1 MELIILDKN
10 FDELGR
16 VDEFSSLQWFI
27 KYYDIGSFELH
38 CTIDYFPMLDLGTYI
53 FRPNYIN
60 PNGYQGN
67 NLAFIQSLQQS
78 KLDDGS
84 DELVVTGN
92 FIEDIFNDRII
103 PLEKNYSGTAEEIA
117 YTLIKE
123 YFIDFEPYP
132 RLKLADSVK
141 LSTEQKSVKYK
152 GKTIADVIYP
162 LLKEEEMSCGII
174 YDYLTDQLTFKVWK
188 GLDRTDFQSV
198 NDFAIFSDDFETAK
212 QLNYERDISKYRNYA
227 VVVGVDDVRV
237 DVDLRQN
244 GEIIR
249 QVYVRSSLS
258 KNTNEGSTL
267 SDSEYRKKLEQVGRE
282 KLDELKQIEMFD
294 CDAETSN
301 SALIYKQDYDI
312 GDYCTCKSKRL
323 DKMADKRITQIKEI
337 YEDGEIQIIP
347 TFGEDYLPLKYAI
360 RGNTE

>member
-84 DELVVTGN
+84 EELVVTGN

-141 LSTEQKSVKYK
+141 PVSYTH
-152 GKTIADVIYP
+152 
-162 LLKEEEMSCGII
+162 
-174 YDYLTDQLTFKVWK
+174 LTL
-188 GLDRTDFQSV
+188 
-198 NDFAIFSDDFETAK
+198 
-212 QLNYERDISKYRNYA
+212 
-227 VVVGVDDVRV
+227 
-237 DVDLRQN
+237 
-244 GEIIR
+244 
-249 QVYVRSSLS
+249 
-258 KNTNEGSTL
+258 
-267 SDSEYRKKLEQVGRE
+267 
-282 KLDELKQIEMFD
+282 
-294 CDAETSN
+294 
-301 SALIYKQDYDI
+301 
-312 GDYCTCKSKRL
+312 
-323 DKMADKRITQIKEI
+323 
-337 YEDGEIQIIP
+337 P
-347 TFGEDYLPLKYAI
+347 T
-360 RGNTE
+360 T